1 MAYMKK
7 ASGKSM
13 KMSAKAAPSKGK
25 TMKGDSKMAGK
36 DMSFME
42 KMQMAKAKK
51 KK

>member
-1 MAYMKK
+1 MKK
-7 ASGKSM
+7 AAGKSM
-13 KMSAKAAPSKGK
+13 KMSSK
-25 TMKGDSKMAGK
+25 MDAKGDKMAGK